1 MSDSFLDAVALRAT
15 DCAPEPEE
23 EIDLTD
29 MIAEST
35 EEIDKPDL
43 DKRSYRYLRLSNQM
57 QVMLVSDPECDYAAA
72 CMDVNVGSASD
83 PEAIPG
89 LAHFLEHMLFLGT
102 KKYPKE
108 DEYSVYLEQHGGGSN
123 AFTAHE
129 NTTYYFSVLQDKL
142 LGAIDRFAQFFL
154 HPLFTESVTK
164 RELKAVDSENS
175 KNLQSDNWRL
185 QQLSKWAAD
194 PRHPWSRFNV
204 GNIDTLR
211 DLPSKLV
218 ELQLSVGAG
227 GGVGAQIKPSF
238 TPALDLRDALLSF
251 HASHYSANLMSLSV
265 IGKPPPHATLHLA
278 TPSTLQPSSLSMP
291 TFSSHPS
298 PLLSPSR
305 PQASKASTSSPSGSC
320 RSSPTC
326 QTTASRGRAG
336 LTRPTRPSASA
347 ATSRCCPSRTLIR

>member
-1 MSDSFLDAVALRAT
+1 MSASFLACAAQRAT
-15 DCAPEPEE
+15 DAGPEE
-23 EIDLTD
+23 EIDLTS
-29 MIAEST
+29 MIFEST

-43 DKRSYRYLRLSNQM
+43 DKRSYRWLRLTNQM

-72 CMDVNVGSASD
+72 SMDVNVGSASD

-129 NTTYYFSVLQDKL
+129 NTTYYFSVLQEKL
-142 LGAIDRFAQFFL
+142 RGAIDRFAQFFL

-175 KNLQSDNWRL
+175 KNLQSDSWRL
-185 QQLSKWAAD
+185 QQLSKWASD

-211 DLPSKLV
+211 DLPSKVV
-218 ELQLSVGAG
+218 ELKLSVGKG
-227 GGVGAQIKPSF
+227 GGVGATVTPRY
-238 TPALDLRDALLSF
+238 TPALNLRDALLAF
-251 HASHYSANLMSLSV
+251 HATHYSANLMSVAV
-265 IGKPPPHATLHLA
+265 IGEPHPPAPSASALSPLA
-278 TPSTLQPSSLSMP
+278 
-291 TFSSHPS
+291 FS
-298 PLLSPSR
+298 PLLSSSHPTLS
-305 PQASKASTSSPSGSC
+305 PPPASQASKASTRLPSGSC
-320 RSSPTC
+320 RSSPKS
-326 QTTASRGRAG
+326 QTTTSLALAGRI
-336 LTRPTRPSASA
+336 RPTRRSDSA
-347 ATSRCCPSRTLIR
+347 ATSK